1 MTSRPHCFRVKQ
13 GTSPVHSW
21 TNERMPDSVQEGVQI
36 IYDGQ
41 CPACDAYFRFQR
53 LEQNGIN
60 VHFIDAREHPEI
72 VRAYSDRG
80 IDLNRDFVLR
90 MGTAEYVG
98 GDAVFVLASL
108 GTKTNFFRRLN
119 VRLFRSR
126 SVSHAVYRLLR
137 VGRRLLLLLL
147 GRRQLDSRDA

>member
-1 MTSRPHCFRVKQ
+1 MSASLWRVKQ
-13 GTSPVHSW
+13 GSTVRDSW
-21 TNERMPDSVQEGVQI
+21 IDERMPDSVQDAIQI

-53 LEQNGIN
+53 LEQNGIS

-72 VRAYSDRG
+72 VRAYSNRG

-90 MGTAEYVG
+90 LGTAEYVG

-108 GTKTNFFRRLN
+108 GTKFNFFRRLN
-119 VRLFRSR
+119 ARLFRSR
-126 SVSHAVYRLLR
+126 SVSHVVYRVMR
-137 VGRRLLLLLL
+137 IGRRFLLLLL
-147 GRRQLDSRDA
+147 GRRPLDGRDA